1 MAVITVVTFL
11 MLPALVFANPTAPPG
26 GTSATPAMAFVQTPQ
41 PSEVSAP
48 ALALTAEALATNS
61 DLAPAASDEGV
72 LLDATSISSASAEL
86 PDEKPPGAKVPEP
99 ASLMLV
105 GSGLLAIA
113 RASRMRR
120 PRWTATRAAPVVMEC
135 AVSRKILARQ
145 AA

>member
-72 LLDATSISSASAEL
+72 LLDA
-86 PDEKPPGAKVPEP
+86 
-99 ASLMLV
+99 SLMLV
-105 GSGLLAIA
+105 GSGLLSIA